1 MKTVIGIPA
10 RMGSSRFP
18 GKPLAQICGM
28 SMIEHVYKRCTF
40 ADNVDEIFIATCDQE
55 IVIEADNFGAKSIM
69 TDPEIQRPALRV
81 FAAAEELDLDDEDI
95 VITVQGDEPL
105 FHPDMINETVEPL
118 LNEKDIFVSNIV
130 TDILSEK
137 DWKDPNNVKVVT
149 DNDMNAIYMSR
160 NPIPSTYHEE
170 KRGKRFLQVCVMP
183 IRWHFFKKFNNLKPK
198 GLELAESV
206 EMLRALEYGYK
217 VRMVYSKSQT
227 ISVDTQEDLIKAET
241 VMLNDV
247 FFMKYKK
254 E

>member
-105 FHPDMINETVEPL
+105 FHPDM
-118 LNEKDIFVSNIV
+118 
-130 TDILSEK
+130 
-137 DWKDPNNVKVVT
+137 
-149 DNDMNAIYMSR
+149 
-160 NPIPSTYHEE
+160 
-170 KRGKRFLQVCVMP
+170 
-183 IRWHFFKKFNNLKPK
+183 
-198 GLELAESV
+198 
-206 EMLRALEYGYK
+206 
-217 VRMVYSKSQT
+217 
-227 ISVDTQEDLIKAET
+227 
-241 VMLNDV
+241 
-247 FFMKYKK
+247 
-254 E
+254 